1 MSAAGSGNGLGGALG
16 LLHRLEDGLLTLTL
30 GVILLL
36 APLQIFLR
44 NFFDASIPW
53 GDPLLRVLVLWV
65 GMLGALVATRGRR
78 QISIDLLSQVAGKRV
93 RSGALVVTGL
103 FTAAVCAV
111 VAYHSARFV
120 ASEIEYGTAAF
131 AGVPAWSCEI
141 VIPAAFAVIALRHA
155 LHAVGELRSLLAG
168 PTLEER

>member
-1 MSAAGSGNGLGGALG
+1 VSAADSGRLGGVLG
-16 LLHRLEDGLLTLTL
+16 LLHRLEDGLLSLTL

-44 NFFDASIPW
+44 DFFDASISW

-78 QISIDLLSQVAGKRV
+78 QISIDVLSQVAGKRV
-93 RSGALVVTGL
+93 QSGALVVTGL
-103 FTAAVCAV
+103 FTALVCAL

-120 ASEIEYGTAAF
+120 ASEIEYETTAF
-131 AGVPAWSCEI
+131 AGVPAWSCEM

-155 LHAVGELRSLLAG
+155 LHAIGELRSLLAG
-168 PTLEER
+168 LPREER